1 MTLESL
7 GTWMMTHGAR
17 ILAIVLTALGLWWIL
32 KQIFK
37 RIEPVLPSG
46 TLAETDDQVQQART
60 LLRVGRDLLIVL
72 IVGGA
77 VLMVMSEMGIN
88 VAPLLAGA
96 GVAGLAIGL
105 GAQTLVRDLIG
116 GIFILMEDQFAIG
129 DTIRV
134 GQIAGN
140 VERIT
145 LRATWLR
152 DLEGRLHVIP
162 NGEVRIVSN
171 YSKEWSRAVVNVGV
185 SYEDDLEAVMKV
197 LEEVG
202 QQIAEDPRFG
212 PLLLEPP
219 VVPGVVGL
227 DDWAITVRIMVKTLP
242 GKHWEVG
249 REMRRRI
256 KETFQARGI
265 TIPYPRQEV
274 WVHMAPA
281 VPEGRE

>member
-1 MTLESL
+1 MALESL
-7 GTWMMTHGAR
+7 GTWMTTHGAR
-17 ILAIVLTALGLWWIL
+17 ILIIVLTALGLWWVL
-32 KQIFK
+32 KQLFK
-37 RIEPVLPSG
+37 RVEPALPSG
-46 TLAETDDQVQQART
+46 ALAETDDQVQQART

-72 IVGGA
+72 VIGGA
-77 VLMVMSEMGIN
+77 VLMVMSELGIN

-116 GIFILMEDQFAIG
+116 GVFILMEDQFAIG

-171 YSKEWSRAVVNVGV
+171 YSKEWSRAVVDVGV
-185 SYEDDLEAVMKV
+185 SYEDDLEAVMKA

-202 QQIAEDPRFG
+202 RQIAADPHFG

-227 DDWAITVRIMVKTLP
+227 DDWAVTVRLMVKTLP

-256 KETFQARGI
+256 KETFQAQGI

-274 WVHMAPA
+274 WVHTAPA
-281 VPEGRE
+281 IPGEGG